1 MVLASWSFISVTSNQ
16 ERSSTC
22 ECVVS
27 RPAPLSRAQKQH
39 LDNQPPKFE
48 ATAIILVYIRLT
60 EDEPELTEI
69 VQGVANRMTAVDVG
83 VVLLLTL
90 TGTIYA
96 FYNEFDIWWMYPI
109 VVGGFVFVVEA
120 VQWYYSDYRQ
130 QLLQAKAE
138 RLADGEDID
147 PKIDTGK
154 GLTSFY
160 SLSLIGSIITWGLII
175 IHLLRPIVGRY
186 PATYTFFGGTMVIII
201 VISVLFKKA
210 GRID

>member
-1 MVLASWSFISVTSNQ
+1 
-16 ERSSTC
+16 
-22 ECVVS
+22 
-27 RPAPLSRAQKQH
+27 
-39 LDNQPPKFE
+39 
-48 ATAIILVYIRLT
+48 
-60 EDEPELTEI
+60 
-69 VQGVANRMTAVDVG
+69 MTAVDVG